1 MAFKFFESTSSCLG
15 VAAHNFKSFQNPN
28 IFEFSTVKEGS
39 PIWVDRI
46 CDLGPKSHNLQGEN
60 DSVTPRVLELE
71 LSF

>member
-1 MAFKFFESTSSCLG
+1 MGTKIHLQIFKFCCEESSQFYVRKTGASILSL
-15 VAAHNFKSFQNPN
+15 F
-28 IFEFSTVKEGS
+28 KEGS

-46 CDLGPKSHNLQGEN
+46 CTLGPKVHNLQGEN